1 MAFPIFEKQADIPL
15 GYESEY
21 EEKDG
26 KWVARVPDV
35 GKLESTLEKVRAEKK
50 DAEKATR
57 EAQEKAADIQRQL
70 DIKATAGA
78 DVDKKMAAALEKWEK
93 DKESAVKAVQDQL
106 DAVTGKL
113 RAVNLDDR
121 AKAAFLKAGG
131 RPERADA
138 ALKLKRDRLDLV
150 DDRLVVKDEK
160 GEVTTE
166 TVDDLFA
173 KSFRKEM
180 PDFYKGTQAKGGG
193 AAGIQGAALDD
204 GADADAILK
213 NPRSALQAA
222 HEAGASA

>member
-1 MAFPIFEKQADIPL
+1 MAFPIFEQQADIPK
-15 GYESEY
+15 GFESEY

-78 DVDKKMAAALEKWEK
+78 DVDKKMAAALAKLEKAK
-93 DKESAVKAVQDQL
+93 QSAVKAVQDQL

-160 GEVTTE
+160 GEGTT
-166 TVDDLFA
+166 
-173 KSFRKEM
+173 
-180 PDFYKGTQAKGGG
+180 
-193 AAGIQGAALDD
+193 
-204 GADADAILK
+204 
-213 NPRSALQAA
+213 
-222 HEAGASA
+222 